1 MKTRSILICLLL
13 VCGGILSAAELL
25 VEAES
30 FKHKGGWVVDQQFM
44 DQMGSPYLMAHGMG
58 NPVKNAFTEVTF
70 RESGVYNVYVRTF
83 NWTSPWSDGEGAGRF
98 KISINGEELS
108 TVLGTTGKKWLW
120 QLAGKIKIPA
130 GMTKIS
136 LQDLTGFNGRCD
148 AIYFTTD
155 GAKLPPSDLTSL
167 NLFRKEKLGIPE
179 IPKNAGTF
187 DLVVIGG
194 GIAGIS
200 AAVSAARLGVK
211 VALVHDRPVLG
222 GNNSSEVRV
231 HLGGRIESKPYTELG
246 NLQ

>member
-13 VCGGILSAAELL
+13 VCGGILSAAELF

-148 AIYFTTD
+148 AIF
-155 GAKLPPSDLTSL
+155 
-167 NLFRKEKLGIPE
+167 F
-179 IPKNAGTF
+179 
-187 DLVVIGG
+187 
-194 GIAGIS
+194 
-200 AAVSAARLGVK
+200 
-211 VALVHDRPVLG
+211 
-222 GNNSSEVRV
+222 
-231 HLGGRIESKPYTELG
+231 
-246 NLQ
+246 